1 MTYSAERDIKL
12 LINTVEGNKFNE
24 TLGNNPILLPGQ
36 IIERNPWIL
45 IIKLVILQ
53 FLNSKWFRM
62 FINGQIKK
70 LQLFW
75 VDRQNKDKVIVL
87 IIDMVLT

>member
-24 TLGNNPILLPGQ
+24 TLGNNPIPLPGQ
-36 IIERNPWIL
+36 TIERNIWF
-45 IIKLVILQ
+45 KARLQ
-53 FLNSKWFRM
+53 LFNLKWFRM
-62 FINGQIKK
+62 FIDGQIKK

-75 VDRQNKDKVIVL
+75 VDRQNKDKVKSVL
-87 IIDMVLT
+87 S